1 VGFHVKQERDVY
13 EKLGRPPQL
22 KPIEEFTMRQFR
34 EAGMSIKQCEKA
46 FNVSRATV
54 YRVLAK
60 QRKKFGPEKLPNGQL
75 ARSHLTRRET
85 PQQE

>member
-1 VGFHVKQERDVY
+1 MRDVY

-22 KPIEEFTMRQFR
+22 KPIEEFSMRQMR
-34 EAGMSIKQCEKA
+34 EAGMTIKQCESY

-60 QRKKFGPEKLPNGQL
+60 QRRMFGPEKLPNGQL

-85 PQQE
+85 QSPE